1 MRKFV
6 AMVLAFLMLC
16 TLLTGCEDVL
26 STPIIHGKESVPNPA
41 YAKIF
46 TDHNLI
52 DRPHRFSDLDSA
64 AFVKVYDIGLIEK
77 LEFGYR
83 SYFIEEVKELVNTLY
98 FPITGMDKAQQEALA
113 VEVEGMLAIYMEL
126 DFCSYKIGTGDSFY
140 TVQLHFTDLNERANA
155 KMLCELGLAGG
166 GVGLG
171 ILSMKKT
178 EEHLI
183 ANGYVP
189 DTL

>member
-1 MRKFV
+1 MRKLV

-26 STPIIHGKESVPNPA
+26 STPIIHGKEPVPNPA

-83 SYFIEEVKELVNTLY
+83 SYFIEEVKELVISPLPVWTKPSKRPLLLRLRECWRFIWNWTSAVTKLEQETAFTPCSCTL
-98 FPITGMDKAQQEALA
+98 PI
-113 VEVEGMLAIYMEL
+113 
-126 DFCSYKIGTGDSFY
+126 
-140 TVQLHFTDLNERANA
+140 
-155 KMLCELGLAGG
+155 
-166 GVGLG
+166 
-171 ILSMKKT
+171 
-178 EEHLI
+178 
-183 ANGYVP
+183 
-189 DTL
+189 